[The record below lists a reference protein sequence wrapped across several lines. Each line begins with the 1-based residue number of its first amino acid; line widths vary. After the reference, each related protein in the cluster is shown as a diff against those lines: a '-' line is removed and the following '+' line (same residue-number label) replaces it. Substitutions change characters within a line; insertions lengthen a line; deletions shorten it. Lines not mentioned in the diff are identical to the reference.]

1 MLDREKASE
10 RFTIH
15 SIPPAIL
22 PDTKFIEKQLHR
34 NYVNFRTF
42 PDRYWKRISEM
53 ATTNSFANLLQFWK
67 LFDLAEFHVSHYI
80 LKSCV
85 CSVESVVYSNN
96 LTHRET
102 QKQLEA
108 TATEIANR
116 QDDSDTSRK
125 RLVEQ
130 SKEFKKTTTEV
141 NVMINR

>member
-1 MLDREKASE
+1 M
-10 RFTIH
+10 
-15 SIPPAIL
+15 
-22 PDTKFIEKQLHR
+22 
-34 NYVNFRTF
+34 
-42 PDRYWKRISEM
+42 
-53 ATTNSFANLLQFWK
+53 
-67 LFDLAEFHVSHYI
+67 
-80 LKSCV
+80 
-85 CSVESVVYSNN
+85 YSNN

-141 NVMINR
+141 NVMFNR

>member
-1 MLDREKASE
+1 MLSRKCCD
-10 RFTIH
+10 
-15 SIPPAIL
+15 
-22 PDTKFIEKQLHR
+22 
-34 NYVNFRTF
+34 
-42 PDRYWKRISEM
+42 
-53 ATTNSFANLLQFWK
+53 
-67 LFDLAEFHVSHYI
+67 
-80 LKSCV
+80 
-85 CSVESVVYSNN
+85 SNN

-141 NVMINR
+141 NVMIDR